1 MHRVTDHHLTTV
13 VFDLGAVLIDWDP
26 RYVYRDLF
34 PGDEAGMEAFLA
46 EVTSSTWNHQMD
58 AGKPWADAVA
68 ELMAEHPE
76 HHELIEA
83 YWTRWPEMLRG
94 EIPGMVAVLREL
106 RDAGVALYA
115 LTNWSAETFPVA
127 RGRFGFLGWFAGIV
141 VSGEEGLA
149 KPDPA
154 LYRVLLERYSVDPS
168 TALFVDD
175 RAENVAA
182 AEGLGMAG
190 VVFRS
195 PEELRSVL
203 VERGLLD
210 RAPGAGAVRPG

>member
-46 EVTSSTWNHQMD
+46 DVTSGTWNHQMD

-68 ELMAEHPE
+68 ELVALHPE

-83 YWTRWPEMLRG
+83 YWTRWPDMLRG
-94 EIPGMVAVLREL
+94 EIPGTVAVLGEL
-106 RDAGVALYA
+106 RDRGVRLLA

-127 RGRFGFLGWFAGIV
+127 RERFAFLAWFEGIV

-154 LYRVLLERYSVDPS
+154 LYRILLARYEVDPS

-182 AEGLGMAG
+182 AEAVGMAG

-195 PEELRSVL
+195 PAGLRSDL
-203 VERGLLD
+203 VERGLLHP
-210 RAPGAGAVRPG
+210 A

>member
-1 MHRVTDHHLTTV
+1 MHPVTDHHLTTV

-46 EVTSSTWNHQMD
+46 DVTSSTWNHQMD

-68 ELMAEHPE
+68 ELVALHPE
-76 HHELIEA
+76 HHELIVA
-83 YWTRWPEMLRG
+83 YWTRWPDMLRG
-94 EIPGMVAVLREL
+94 EIPGTVEVLREL
-106 RDAGVALYA
+106 RDAGVPIYA

-127 RGRFGFLGWFAGIV
+127 RERFGFLGWFAGIV

-154 LYRVLLERYSVDPS
+154 LYRILLERYAVDAS

-175 RAENVAA
+175 RTENVTA
-182 AEGLGMAG
+182 AEGVGMAG

-195 PEELRSVL
+195 PEALRSDL
-203 VERGLLD
+203 VERGLLG
-210 RAPGAGAVRPG
+210 PT

>member
-1 MHRVTDHHLTTV
+1 MQRVTDHHLTTV

-46 EVTSSTWNHQMD
+46 DVTNSTWNHQMD
-58 AGKPWADAVA
+58 AGRPWADAIA
-68 ELMAEHPE
+68 ELVAMHPE

-83 YWTRWPEMLRG
+83 YWTRWPDMLG
-94 EIPGMVAVLREL
+94 GPIAGTVEILGEL
-106 RDAGVALYA
+106 RAAGVRLFA

-127 RGRFGFLGWFAGIV
+127 RERFAFLGWFVGIV

-154 LYRVLLERYSVDPS
+154 LYRVLLERYAVDPAS
-168 TALFVDD
+168 ALFVDD
-175 RAENVAA
+175 RPENVAA
-182 AEGLGMAG
+182 AEALGMTG
-190 VVFRS
+190 HRFTGPS
-195 PEELRSVL
+195 ELRADL
-203 VERGLLD
+203 AERGLL
-210 RAPGAGAVRPG
+210 PSG

>member
-1 MHRVTDHHLTTV
+1 MHPVTDHHLTTV

-46 EVTSSTWNHQMD
+46 DVTSSTWNHQMD
-58 AGKPWADAVA
+58 AGKPWADAIA
-68 ELMAEHPE
+68 ELVASHPE
-76 HHELIEA
+76 RRDLIEA
-83 YWTRWPEMLRG
+83 YWSRWPDMLRG
-94 EIPGMVAVLREL
+94 EIPGTVEVLREL
-106 RDAGVALYA
+106 REAGFTLYA

-127 RGRFGFLGWFAGIV
+127 RERFAFLGWFGGIV

-154 LYRVLLERYSVDPS
+154 LYRILLERYALDAS

-175 RAENVAA
+175 RTENVTA
-182 AEGLGMAG
+182 AEGVGMTG

-195 PEELRSVL
+195 PEALRSDL
-203 VERGLLD
+203 VQRGLL
-210 RAPGAGAVRPG
+210 APA